1 MLLILFFMLTAPQS
15 KMIFRH
21 SILFLRFINYRIHNS
36 HDNFTF
42 SPLLFKDWKTVFCM
56 LLLNVYIACKYQARR
71 TVKAD
76 AISDGT

>member
-21 SILFLRFINYRIHNS
+21 CILFLRFINYRIHNL
-36 HDNFTF
+36 HVIFTF
-42 SPLLFKDWKTVFCM
+42 PLLLFKDCKTIFHM
-56 LLLNVYIACKYQARR
+56 LLLNVYIAYKYQARR

-76 AISDGT
+76 AVSDGT